1 MALQIG
7 DQAPDFTLFDQDN
20 NLVQLSSFK
29 GQRVVIYFY
38 PKDNTPGCIKEACS
52 FRDQWR
58 VFEDKKIKVFGI
70 SKDSSNSHKKFID
83 KYKLPFTLLID
94 PEPCEV
100 AMSYE
105 SYGLKKFMG
114 KEYMGMKRQT
124 FVLDPSGKLELI
136 YLKVKAD
143 QMAIQILRDLGIE

>member
-1 MALQIG
+1 M
-7 DQAPDFTLFDQDN
+7 
-20 NLVQLSSFK
+20 
-29 GQRVVIYFY
+29 
-38 PKDNTPGCIKEACS
+38 
-52 FRDQWR
+52 
-58 VFEDKKIKVFGI
+58 FEDKKIKVFGI